1 MGESSADDTMDKAP
15 VRKRSNTLDS
25 SSDEGV
31 EDPTKPSGDRIKA
44 ATSEDDPEVSR
55 PSSGTKRP
63 TVVDSSEEEE
73 IALVKKADNKKVLDS
88 DSDNDS
94 RRSPSMDSRINDSR
108 LDDSSAKSP
117 TQYVYSPR
125 NGSLNDSRISRRS
138 SFDDSRSKSP
148 TQWVYTPKKGSQNDT
163 RKSRSPISSPLSSRS
178 ISPLT
183 PASKSSI
190 MSPVVKSTPAG
201 KRLRSDTQTP
211 QSTEK
216 NAKKSRISSPNK
228 SLNLQLSDS
237 SDMHDESPVKK
248 PSKKKAFIE
257 SDSE

>member
-1 MGESSADDTMDKAP
+1 MG
-15 VRKRSNTLDS
+15 NTLDS

-73 IALVKKADNKKVLDS
+73 IALVKKADKKKVLDS
-88 DSDNDS
+88 ESDNNS
-94 RRSPSMDSRINDSR
+94 RRSPSIDSRINDSR
-108 LDDSSAKSP
+108 LDDSRTKSP

-125 NGSLNDSRISRRS
+125 NRSPNDSRISRKSSFDDSRLSRSS

-148 TQWVYTPKKGSQNDT
+148 TQWVYTPKKGTLDDS
-163 RKSRSPISSPLSSRS
+163 RRSRSPLSSPLSSRS

-183 PASKSSI
+183 PASKSSM